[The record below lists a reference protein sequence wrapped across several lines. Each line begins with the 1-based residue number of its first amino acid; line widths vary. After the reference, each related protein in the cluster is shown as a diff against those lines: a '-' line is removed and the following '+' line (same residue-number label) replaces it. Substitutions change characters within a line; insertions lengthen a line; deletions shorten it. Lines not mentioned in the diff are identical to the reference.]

1 MAKVPSGQKK
11 ERPLKDRIISD
22 KDISLYT
29 EFQLLFNRVS
39 EFVDTG
45 KKTLGIIAAQEVQTQ
60 DWLKEYHRHIIAEY
74 AKGPQS
80 RVYGLI
86 FLHRT
91 EGRRKIVLIFAETF
105 EDALKICE
113 ESFVQD
119 NDRFSNWTIE
129 AHKYLSFPKDSR
141 DIVPS
146 VDRAMQTNKPV
157 GVFIND
163 LSFIRDRF
171 CESDEEKELIN
182 KIAQKV
188 VVTYENINDK

>member
-22 KDISLYT
+22 EDISLYT

-39 EFVDTG
+39 EFADTG

-91 EGRRKIVLIFAETF
+91 EGRRKIVLVFAETF

-171 CESDEEKELIN
+171 CESDEEKALIN

-188 VVTYENINDK
+188 VITYENINDK

>member
-22 KDISLYT
+22 EDISLYT

-91 EGRRKIVLIFAETF
+91 EGRRKIVLVFAETF

-129 AHKYLSFPKDSR
+129 AHKYLSFPKESR
-141 DIVPS
+141 EIVPA

-171 CESDEEKELIN
+171 CESDEEKALIN

-188 VVTYENINDK
+188 VITYENINDK

>member
-11 ERPLKDRIISD
+11 ERPLKDSITELEKSITETDLQHLTNIIA
-22 KDISLYT
+22 
-29 EFQLLFNRVS
+29 
-39 EFVDTG
+39 EFVDSGRRAFRLMSQKET
-45 KKTLGIIAAQEVQTQ
+45 ETQ

-91 EGRRKIVLIFAETF
+91 EGRRKIVLVFAETF

-129 AHKYLSFPKDSR
+129 AHKYLSFPKESR
-141 DIVPS
+141 EIVPA

-171 CESDEEKELIN
+171 CESDEEKALIN

-188 VVTYENINDK
+188 VIIYENINDK